1 MNRDYLT
8 ERILLMNK
16 IKPGDIV
23 LYHGKRCKVDSVKFN
38 NGNPVLSLHST
49 RGKINERTYYIPIG
63 DVELL
68 ESKEN

>member
-1 MNRDYLT
+1 
-8 ERILLMNK
+8 MNK

-49 RGKINERTYYIPIG
+49 RGK
-63 DVELL
+63 
-68 ESKEN
+68 S